1 MKEPSERKNSMLE
14 KRTWG
19 IKIKNTPKEKK
30 MSMMKRTPIMKI
42 TSMEKRRISMMKRIS
57 MMGL

>member
-1 MKEPSERKNSMLE
+1 MLE